1 MRYTVQRI
9 RSSTFRGIRPFCLGK
24 ISSKLSTV
32 ELMDPERS
40 TVSRAFF
47 MANWREAAAASREDM
62 ISQTSFVVK
71 LSSAMGIDEYWWS
84 PLLDGKRVEQIQLHC
99 ASWSRR
105 IVNDIKMYIYICI
118 YIMMS
123 FTLYT
128 LSRPLCTIK
137 WNSTVRLWMVSKSQ
151 YLLWI
156 QMCKMF
162 SWSVG
167 PSWFLSLSLSS
178 LCALAESLKNC
189 AVGFLS
195 GLDLTICAIFKDA
208 IFIYKSIERAQA
220 KLHSKLLNPPGKP
233 NNLWREVLWF
243 LLPKLA

>member
-84 PLLDGKRVEQIQLHC
+84 PLLDGKRVEQIRLHC

-105 IVNDIKMYIYICI
+105 IVNDIMIYI

-128 LSRPLCTIK
+128 LSSPLCTIK
-137 WNSTVRLWMVSKSQ
+137 WNGTVRLWMVSKSQ

-156 QMCKMF
+156 HMCKMF

-167 PSWFLSLSLSS
+167 PSWFLSLSLSLQFVCIGGIFEK
-178 LCALAESLKNC
+178 LCCRIFEWIGFNDLRNFQRCHLYLQEHQESSSKTPLQ
-189 AVGFLS
+189 AS
-195 GLDLTICAIFKDA
+195 QSSRQTQQPLT
-208 IFIYKSIERAQA
+208 
-220 KLHSKLLNPPGKP
+220 PGS
-233 NNLWREVLWF
+233 VIST
-243 LLPKLA
+243 A